1 MSSECRPFGKQ
12 NDVSLSD
19 FIDRNCFNPNHFAV
33 ADCRLHT
40 HAAGPKAKSESS
52 RQQVLAQGSKKRRIG
67 FVFRQVN
74 PAESMVLGQLT
85 QQRINAQPE
94 FSL

>member
-19 FIDRNCFNPNHFAV
+19 FIDTNRFNPNHFAV
-33 ADCRLHT
+33 ADCRLHA
-40 HAAGPKAKSESS
+40 HAAGPKAKSESF
-52 RQQVLAQGSKKRRIG
+52 RQQVLAQGSKKHRIG

-74 PAESMVLGQLT
+74 PAESIMLGQWT
-85 QQRINAQPE
+85 QHRINPQPE